1 MTFLGELEEVLEVIF
16 GICLNI
22 AGDDIPEG
30 VEESPRLT
38 SQKSLLPEVYA
49 AREKV
54 GVYIPKDDYQQE
66 ENEQK
71 DMADQI
77 ERMTAS
83 LEVNQKQINDL
94 QEKYSSELQHSD
106 DLSKKL
112 EATRNVWTIQ
122 ATYYPQQKKI

>member
-1 MTFLGELEEVLEVIF
+1 MATAITENASTGRISVGIVGVAAGVVEERREKTRFLLEGEFPFFMISFLEGEVEKEPKF
-16 GICLNI
+16 AR
-22 AGDDIPEG
+22 AGDDIPWG
-30 VEESPRLT
+30 VGGGSR
-38 SQKSLLPEVYA
+38 EVYA

-83 LEVNQKQINDL
+83 LEVNQK
-94 QEKYSSELQHSD
+94 
-106 DLSKKL
+106 
-112 EATRNVWTIQ
+112 
-122 ATYYPQQKKI
+122 